1 MRAGETVS
9 DSLGIALALDCEPLS
24 FRVVALPRIFP
35 ESGKYVF
42 DPTIVFDIEVPAR
55 AHSNFLQNCRSPVA
69 DWDRFTIMDLRDI
82 ESSSQFGLETHHDDL
97 VFYAIDAAYFGGL
110 GGGVDY
116 INQWKKPPSCVVRIV
131 RDAAGTAT
139 SLVIDEVNWDGP
151 SADLEAFM
159 VNAPDPAAPWRATP
173 GPSYR

>member
-1 MRAGETVS
+1 MLFFHGERVNQLVARVKRRI
-9 DSLGIALALDCEPLS
+9 DGPAAAKRVLEVVDEALED
-24 FRVVALPRIFP
+24 
-35 ESGKYVF
+35 
-42 DPTIVFDIEVPAR
+42 
-55 AHSNFLQNCRSPVA
+55 
-69 DWDRFTIMDLRDI
+69 
-82 ESSSQFGLETHHDDL
+82 DDL